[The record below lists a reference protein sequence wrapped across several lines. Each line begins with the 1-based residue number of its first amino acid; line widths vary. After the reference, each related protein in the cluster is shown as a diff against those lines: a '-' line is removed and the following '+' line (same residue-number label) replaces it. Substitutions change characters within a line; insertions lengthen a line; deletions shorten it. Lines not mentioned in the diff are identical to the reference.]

1 MFEDGNLWPDA
12 FRIKWFS
19 LVVFE
24 KEFFLVWQGQYFFGN
39 VLSVLF
45 SISGGSETNLKSSW
59 FCQMNFNFN
68 FNLVERWNSFIVN
81 WFNPPTHKPL
91 NKIFNWFLSVQ
102 IYWRKQLKYLQEN
115 IDLAAVKK
123 FLSIEDQS
131 KSPNSKSIRSQITI
145 LKQLKKKIIRS
156 LISGPNLVTKM
167 NVQWVNTFLEI
178 IVMIFLEFFFIKVVW
193 FSFVEFPWYYRYLM

>member
-102 IYWRKQLKYLQEN
+102 IYWRKQLKYCQN
-115 IDLAAVKK
+115 
-123 FLSIEDQS
+123 
-131 KSPNSKSIRSQITI
+131 
-145 LKQLKKKIIRS
+145 
-156 LISGPNLVTKM
+156 PNLTTTQRKLNLRLGLTWLLLFTPLPPPRNSTSTRNNGPSGLKFCMQPHLTKPTTTQH
-167 NVQWVNTFLEI
+167 NFNPTVFWGGRGHISYPLG
-178 IVMIFLEFFFIKVVW
+178 
-193 FSFVEFPWYYRYLM
+193 